1 MNPSFHELEIFSTVA
16 RHRSF
21 RKAAE
26 ERGVSPSALS
36 HALRTLEEKLG
47 VRLLNRTTRSVLPTE
62 AGARLLQTL
71 EPAFQDVS
79 LALQD
84 LRAMQDT
91 PTGSL
96 RINMP
101 RPAARLLADR
111 MARFILQ
118 YPRVSLEVVTEERL
132 IDIVAEGF
140 DAGIRFGESVA
151 ADMVSVP
158 VGASQR
164 FAVVASPEYLSIHGV
179 PEKPQ
184 DLIRHACIGRRFP
197 SGRRYDWEFENAET
211 LFTVAVSG
219 PLVLDDDDSMI
230 RAAIL
235 GVGCTYVYEALVQ
248 QDIRQK
254 RLQPILQNWMPVAEP
269 FCLYYPSR
277 RQMPLSLRVFID
289 FLKGREA
296 ATPLQV

>member
-36 HALRTLEEKLG
+36 HALRALEEKLG

-111 MARFILQ
+111 MARFVLQ

-164 FAVVASPEYLSIHGV
+164 FAVVASPEYLSLHGV

-184 DLIRHACIGRRFP
+184 DLMRHACIGRRFP
-197 SGRRYDWEFENAET
+197 SGRRYDWEFENAEA

-235 GVGCTYVYEALVQ
+235 GVGCAYVYEALVQ
-248 QDIRQK
+248 QDIGQK
-254 RLQPILQNWMPVAEP
+254 RLQPLLRNWMPGAEP

-277 RQMPLSLRVFID
+277 RQMPLPLRVFID

>member
-1 MNPSFHELEIFSTVA
+1 M
-16 RHRSF
+16 
-21 RKAAE
+21 
-26 ERGVSPSALS
+26 
-36 HALRTLEEKLG
+36 
-47 VRLLNRTTRSVLPTE
+47 
-62 AGARLLQTL
+62 LQTL

-101 RPAARLLADR
+101 RPAARLLVDR
-111 MARFILQ
+111 IARFILQ

-164 FAVVASPEYLSIHGV
+164 FAVVASPEYLSLHGV
-179 PEKPQ
+179 PEKPH
-184 DLIRHACIGRRFP
+184 DLMRHACIGRRFP
-197 SGRRYDWEFENAET
+197 SGRRYDWEFENAQA
-211 LFTVAVSG
+211 LFTVAVSA
-219 PLVLDDDDSMI
+219 PLLLDDDDSMI

-235 GVGCTYVYEALVQ
+235 GLAARMFMKPLSCKTSGKSDYSRSSGTGCPE
-248 QDIRQK
+248 
-254 RLQPILQNWMPVAEP
+254 QNPSVCIIPAADKCP
-269 FCLYYPSR
+269 CLY
-277 RQMPLSLRVFID
+277 VFSSIS
-289 FLKGREA
+289 
-296 ATPLQV
+296 

>member
-16 RHRSF
+16 RYRSF

-36 HALRTLEEKLG
+36 HALRALEEKLG

-71 EPAFQDVS
+71 EPAFHDVS

-91 PTGSL
+91 PTGAL

-184 DLIRHACIGRRFP
+184 DLMGHACIGRRFP

-277 RQMPLSLRVFID
+277 RQMPLPLRVFID